1 MSEGIPD
8 TVIISG
14 DFTDWTVEGLAEFV
28 LRAEKAGIATL
39 VLPDTIAPAAG
50 GEAWPD
56 ALILIGWLA
65 AGTSR
70 IRLLARVSS
79 LGHQPYNL
87 ARRLASLELI
97 SRGRTGW
104 VIDAA
109 DSGDAH
115 AAFSGEARLA
125 GADIA
130 ARQREFETVV
140 DGLLQGW
147 DADALSLDR
156 ENARF
161 FRPEAMHALDHQG
174 EYFSVRGPLNV
185 MRSPRGKPD
194 VLRDGDLAGATTVT
208 SLTAAR
214 ALIEGSGR

>member
-1 MSEGIPD
+1 MSIPH
-8 TVIISG
+8 TVIVAG
-14 DFTDWTVEGLAEFV
+14 DFRDWTVEGLAEFS
-28 LRAEKAGIATL
+28 LLAETAGIAAL
-39 VLPDTIAPAAG
+39 VLPDPVAPAAG

-65 AGTSR
+65 AGTGR

-97 SRGRTGW
+97 SHGRTGW
-104 VIDAA
+104 VVDA
-109 DSGDAH
+109 DESGDAY
-115 AAFSGEARLA
+115 AAFSGGARLK

-130 ARQREFETVV
+130 ARQREFEDVV
-140 DGLLQGW
+140 DGLFESW
-147 DADALSLDR
+147 DADALTLDR
-156 ENARF
+156 ERAQF
-161 FRPEAMHALDHQG
+161 FRPEAMHTLDHEG
-174 EYFSVRGPLNV
+174 EYFAVRGPLNV

-208 SLTAAR
+208 SLQAAR
-214 ALIEGSGR
+214 ELVEGHRR

>member
-1 MSEGIPD
+1 MSIPQ
-8 TVIISG
+8 TIIIAG
-14 DFTDWTVEGLAEFV
+14 DFRDWTVEGLAEFA
-28 LRAEKAGIATL
+28 LLAETAGTATL

-65 AGTSR
+65 AGTTR
-70 IRLLARVSS
+70 IRLLACVSS

-104 VIDAA
+104 VIDADESA
-109 DSGDAH
+109 DAY

-130 ARQREFETVV
+130 ARQREFEDVV
-140 DGLLQGW
+140 DGLLHSW
-147 DADALSLDR
+147 DADALTLDR
-156 ENARF
+156 ERAQF
-161 FRPEAMHALDHQG
+161 FKPDAMHPLDHEG
-174 EYFSVRGPLNV
+174 EYFAVRGPLNV

-208 SLTAAR
+208 SLQAAT
-214 ALIEGSGR
+214 ALIEGRGR